1 MQLILARRDACP
13 RVRIPSDRWVP
24 LLGRFEGQRRRR
36 ARRRHAQIEA
46 RRYSPRRAR
55 RGKRRPTSPSRAS
68 AVALERHLL
77 EPAAATRASRSGRR
91 LRRLAIRR
99 RETPS
104 SARPAT
110 RLSALGD
117 RLRLGRK
124 NVRVFRG
131 GADGLVVR
139 VGIGVGS
146 AASHRLQFERASDG
160 SAAAGGAWLFGEAP
174 ALSSATCARRSA
186 ASHRLQFRRGGVFI
200 LVAGDIVRPGVAFG
214 ACGGAARANVREG
227 RGQLGRGRLR
237 GLDDGGQRLDVRG
250 RGVVDAGRFQLGRRR
265 DFGGGALDGR
275 LRRRG
280 VEGGGGQMLSFRPL
294 RATRR
299 GGVQIRGDVRRVPAL
314 FRGARRRRAT
324 KLRREGRRERVGREA
339 GAGTANPVVRGR
351 VRPRS
356 PRDFPKTEEDLRQR
370 EARFRRDRGRTSSS
384 PMARSRVRRRYSSR
398 LRIAPLVHTPT
409 PDRRG
414 AVRRRRGA

>member
-1 MQLILARRDACP
+1 MSSGTYSFGPMGASSSDASKVNAAAARGA
-13 RVRIPSDRWVP
+13 SS
-24 LLGRFEGQRRRR
+24 RRSKLVD
-36 ARRRHAQIEA
+36 I
-46 RRYSPRRAR
+46 R
-55 RGKRRPTSPSRAS
+55 RGALAAGNDAQFHRRGGVRV
-68 AVALERHLL
+68 VALERHLL
-77 EPAAATRASRSGRR
+77 ELGRGDASLEIRRRR
-91 LRRLAIRR
+91 LRRRARSAAVAKSSS
-99 RETPS
+99 S
-104 SARPAT
+104 SARRRPVF
-110 RLSALGD
+110 RALGD

-139 VGIGVGS
+139 VGIGGR
-146 AASHRLQFERASDG
+146 ALPHRIASSFERAS
-160 SAAAGGAWLFGEAP
+160 GGFGGVGGVGHFGEALRVELGHP
-174 ALSSATCARRSA
+174 RARRSA

-214 ACGGAARANVREG
+214 VCG
-227 RGQLGRGRLR
+227 
-237 GLDDGGQRLDVRG
+237 
-250 RGVVDAGRFQLGRRR
+250 
-265 DFGGGALDGR
+265 GGGASSASERAEANSDAAASADSMMAVSVSTSAGAASSTLVGSSSVGGAISAAVPSTGVCGGEEWRGR
-275 LRRRG
+275 RSDVVL
-280 VEGGGGQMLSFRPL
+280 RPL